1 MLQGAY
7 SSPTRASIRLSGILK
22 ADEGEPCGPEGPQDG
37 NFGTFSAAPRS
48 SCWSVREHTSWR
60 VFLNGMLTHSYLFSL
75 TIILYFLGLKV
86 RADITCLLWL
96 QYRANKNPR
105 RRRWKSLGPR
115 QSCPT
120 GCGPMKHPLMQWDS
134 LPPELG
140 LQQNTLSSPKGTE
153 KEGFNRAETLF

>member
-1 MLQGAY
+1 MPQGAY

-22 ADEGEPCGPEGPQDG
+22 ADEGEPCGPEGLKM
-37 NFGTFSAAPRS
+37 GTGTSAAPRS

-105 RRRWKSLGPR
+105 RRRVKV
-115 QSCPT
+115 T
-120 GCGPMKHPLMQWDS
+120 GTQAVVPHRMWAHEAPSDAVGLTAT
-134 LPPELG
+134 ELG
-140 LQQNTLSSPKGTE
+140 LQQNTLSSPKGAE